1 MNRLQFRTLKKF
13 YTDDNNKTYNNMNKS
28 IRLRLIIMN
37 VIQWAVWGAYLTSMG
52 SYLASVGLATKI
64 GIFYAMQGI
73 VSIFMPTLMGIVAD
87 KFIPAQKLLGLCH
100 GIAGAGMLG
109 AGLYGMMAG
118 TGVEFGIL
126 FGLYAIGA
134 AFYMP
139 TIALSNSVA
148 YNILEKNGFDTVK
161 DFPPIRV
168 FGTVGFICAMLFVN
182 FVSINGVQ
190 FQNSYN
196 QFLTSGILGI
206 IMLLYCFTLPDCP
219 CNKDNSENQTL
230 AERFGLNAFSLFK
243 DKQMAIFFI
252 FSMLLGVAL
261 QITNGFANPFISHF
275 KDVPAFAETWGARN
289 ANALISISQVS
300 ETLGILLIPVAMR
313 LFGIKKV
320 MLIAMFAWVLRFGL
334 FGAGN
339 PGAGV
344 WMLILSMIVYGVA
357 FDFFNISGSLY
368 VNMRTSAKI
377 QNSAQ
382 GLFML
387 MTNGIGA
394 TIGTL
399 SAQAVVNHFVY
410 NAAEPNWS
418 AAWYT
423 FAAYAVV
430 VAILFMI
437 LFKEPKDN
445 AKVA

>member
-1 MNRLQFRTLKKF
+1 
-13 YTDDNNKTYNNMNKS
+13 MNKS
-28 IRLRLIIMN
+28 IKLRLIVMN
-37 VIQWAVWGAYLTSMG
+37 IIQWAVWGSYLTSMG
-52 SYLASVGLATKI
+52 SYLASVGLATRI
-64 GIFYAMQGI
+64 GIFYSMQGI

-100 GIAGAGMLG
+100 GIAGAAMAG
-109 AGLYGMMAG
+109 AGLYGMTAG
-118 TGVEFGIL
+118 SEISFGIL
-126 FGLYAIGA
+126 FGLYAVSV

-148 YNILEKNGFDTVK
+148 FNILERNGYDTVK

-168 FGTVGFICAMLFVN
+168 FGTIGFICAMLFVN
-182 FVSINGVQ
+182 FMTNGQGVQ
-190 FQNSYN
+190 YQHSYN
-196 QFLTSGILGI
+196 QFIVSGICGLA
-206 IMLLYCFTLPDCP
+206 MFLYCFTLPECP
-219 CNKDNSENQTL
+219 CNRNAGTQQTM
-230 AERFGLNAFSLFK
+230 AERFGLDAFKLFK
-243 DKQMAIFFI
+243 DRQMAIFFI

-261 QITNGFANPFISHF
+261 QITNGFANPFITHF
-275 KDVPAFAETWGARN
+275 QEVPEFADTWGARN
-289 ANALISISQVS
+289 ANALISISQIS

-313 LFGIKKV
+313 IFGIKKV

-339 PGAGV
+339 PGSGV

-368 VNMRTSAKI
+368 TNMRTSEKI

-418 AAWYT
+418 AAWYA
-423 FAAYAVV
+423 FAAYALV
-430 VAILFMI
+430 VAFLFMI
-437 LFKEPKDN
+437 LFKEPKTND
-445 AKVA
+445 KVA

>member
-1 MNRLQFRTLKKF
+1 
-13 YTDDNNKTYNNMNKS
+13 MNKS
-28 IRLRLIIMN
+28 IKLRLIVMN
-37 VIQWAVWGAYLTSMG
+37 LLQWAVWGSYLTSMG

-64 GIFYAMQGI
+64 GIFYSMQGI

-87 KFIPAQKLLGLCH
+87 KFIPAQKLLGYCH
-100 GIAGAGMLG
+100 GIAGAAMMGAAFYGMG
-109 AGLYGMMAG
+109 AG
-118 TGVEFGIL
+118 TEVSFGIL
-126 FGLYAIGA
+126 FGLYALSV

-148 YNILEKNGFDTVK
+148 YNILERNGYDTVK

-168 FGTVGFICAMLFVN
+168 FGTIGFIIAMLFVN
-182 FVSINGVQ
+182 FMTNGEGVQ
-190 FQNSYN
+190 YQHSYN
-196 QFLTSGILGI
+196 QFMVSGICGLA
-206 IMLLYCFTLPDCP
+206 MLVYCFTLPECP
-219 CNKDNSENQTL
+219 VNKESGKEQTL
-230 AERFGLNAFSLFK
+230 AQRFGLDAFSLFK
-243 DKQMAIFFI
+243 DRQMAIFFI

-275 KDVPAFAETWGARN
+275 TEIPEFANAWGAKN
-289 ANALISISQVS
+289 ANALISISQIS
-300 ETLGILLIPVAMR
+300 ETLGILLIPVAMKF
-313 LFGIKKV
+313 FGIKRV
-320 MLIAMFAWVLRFGL
+320 MLIAMFAWVFRFGL

-344 WMLILSMIVYGVA
+344 WMFILSMIVYGVA

-368 VNMRTSAKI
+368 VNMRTTSKI

-394 TIGTL
+394 TVGTL

-418 AAWYT
+418 AAWYI
-423 FAAYAVV
+423 FAAYALVV
-430 VAILFMI
+430 ALLFAILF
-437 LFKEPKDN
+437 KTPKTDSKI
-445 AKVA
+445 A

>member
-1 MNRLQFRTLKKF
+1 MNR
-13 YTDDNNKTYNNMNKS
+13 S
-28 IRLRLIIMN
+28 IKLRLIVMN
-37 VIQWAVWGAYLTSMG
+37 IIQWAVWGSYLTSMG
-52 SYLASVGLATKI
+52 SYLASVGLATRI
-64 GIFYAMQGI
+64 GIFYSMQGI

-87 KFIPAQKLLGLCH
+87 KFIPAQKLLGLCQ
-100 GIAGAGMLG
+100 GIAGAAMCG
-109 AGLYGMMAG
+109 AGLYGMTAG
-118 TGVEFGIL
+118 SEVSFGIL
-126 FGLYAIGA
+126 FGLYALSV

-148 YNILEKNGFDTVK
+148 FNILEQNGYDTVK

-182 FVSINGVQ
+182 FMTNGEGVQ
-190 FQNSYN
+190 YQHSYN
-196 QFLTSGILGI
+196 QFLVSGILGLV
-206 IMLLYCFTLPDCP
+206 MLVYCFTLPNCP
-219 CNKDNSENQTL
+219 CNTSTGENQTL

-243 DKQMAIFFI
+243 DKQMAIFFL

-275 KDVPAFAETWGARN
+275 KEVPEFAQTWGARN

-313 LFGIKKV
+313 LFGIKRV

-339 PGAGV
+339 PGSGV

-368 VNMRTSAKI
+368 VNMRTTSKI

-399 SAQAVVNHFVY
+399 SAQAIVNHFVY
-410 NAAEPNWS
+410 NAAEPDWS
-418 AAWYT
+418 TAWYI
-423 FAAYAVV
+423 FAGYALV
-430 VAILFMI
+430 VALLFMI
-437 LFKEPKDN
+437 LFKEPKDSTQ
-445 AKVA
+445 KVA

>member
-1 MNRLQFRTLKKF
+1 
-13 YTDDNNKTYNNMNKS
+13 MNKS
-28 IRLRLIIMN
+28 IKLRLIVMN
-37 VIQWAVWGAYLTSMG
+37 IIQWAVWGSYLTSMG
-52 SYLASVGLATKI
+52 SYLASVGLATRI
-64 GIFYAMQGI
+64 GIFYSMQGI

-100 GIAGAGMLG
+100 GIAGAAMAG
-109 AGLYGMMAG
+109 AGLYGMSAG
-118 TGVEFGIL
+118 SEVSFGIL
-126 FGLYAIGA
+126 FGLYAVSV

-148 YNILEKNGFDTVK
+148 FGILERNGYDTVK

-168 FGTVGFICAMLFVN
+168 FGTIGFICAMLFVN
-182 FVSINGVQ
+182 FMTNGAGVQ
-190 FQNSYN
+190 YQHSYN
-196 QFLTSGILGI
+196 QFIVSGICGLA
-206 IMLLYCFTLPDCP
+206 MFLYCFTLPECP
-219 CNKDNSENQTL
+219 CNKNAGAEQTL
-230 AERFGLNAFSLFK
+230 AERFGLNAFALFK
-243 DKQMAIFFI
+243 DRQMAIFFI

-275 KDVPAFAETWGARN
+275 QEVPEFADTWGARN
-289 ANALISISQVS
+289 ANALISISQIS
-300 ETLGILLIPVAMR
+300 ETLGILLIPIAMKI
-313 LFGIKKV
+313 FGIKRV

-339 PGAGV
+339 PGSGV

-357 FDFFNISGSLY
+357 FDFFNISGALY
-368 VNMRTSAKI
+368 TNMRTSEKL

-423 FAAYAVV
+423 FAAYALV
-430 VAILFMI
+430 VALLFMV
-437 LFKEPKDN
+437 LFKEPKTDDKI
-445 AKVA
+445 A

>member
-1 MNRLQFRTLKKF
+1 
-13 YTDDNNKTYNNMNKS
+13 MNKS
-28 IRLRLIIMN
+28 IRTRLIVMN
-37 VIQWAVWGAYLTSMG
+37 VLQWAVWGSYLTSMG
-52 SYLASVGLATKI
+52 SYLASVGLATRI
-64 GIFYAMQGI
+64 GIFYSMQGI

-87 KFIPAQKLLGLCH
+87 KFIPAQRLLGLCH
-100 GIAGAGMLG
+100 GIAGAAMAG
-109 AGLYGMMAG
+109 AGLYGMTAG
-118 TGVEFGIL
+118 SEVSFGIL
-126 FGLYAIGA
+126 FGLYTLSV

-168 FGTVGFICAMLFVN
+168 FGTVGFILAMLFVN
-182 FVSINGVQ
+182 FMTNGEGVQ
-190 FQNSYN
+190 YQHSYN
-196 QFLTSGILGI
+196 QFIVSGICGI
-206 IMLLYCFTLPDCP
+206 AMLLYCFTLPECP
-219 CNKDNSENQTL
+219 CNKEAGADQTL
-230 AERFGLNAFSLFK
+230 AERFGLNAFTLFK

-275 KDVPAFAETWGARN
+275 QEVPAFADTWGARN
-289 ANALISISQVS
+289 ANALISISQIS
-300 ETLGILLIPVAMR
+300 ETLGILLIPISMR

-334 FGAGN
+334 FGAGD

-368 VNMRTSAKI
+368 VNMRTTSKI

-399 SAQAVVNHFVY
+399 SAQVVVNHFVY

-430 VAILFMI
+430 VAVVFMV
-437 LFKEPKDN
+437 LFKEPKTDDKI
-445 AKVA
+445 A